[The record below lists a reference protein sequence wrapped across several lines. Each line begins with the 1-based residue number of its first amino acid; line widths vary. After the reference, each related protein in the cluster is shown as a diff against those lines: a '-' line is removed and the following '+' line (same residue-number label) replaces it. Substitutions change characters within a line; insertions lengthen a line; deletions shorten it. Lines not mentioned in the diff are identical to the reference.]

1 MSNYDFQVFTQLVPS
16 GATISELRKQVQD
29 YFDKNAIKVKFS
41 NFDLSG
47 AASGTTTKQINATAN
62 ALQAI
67 KLSLQEINTARNK
80 IVKAGTEN
88 TSNQIQAYNKQIKD
102 SVVSLKEL
110 INTYAKLNGGQSVE
124 FRDLTPLLNPTD
136 IQAATDAL
144 RSLLQ
149 GAGMNGAAVETVLA
163 SFKKGCWDVS
173 EAAAK
178 AADAVQKMQVELADE
193 IHFQQYMQYLFYT
206 QWNALKSY
214 ANKNHI
220 RIIGDIPIYVAMDS
234 ADVWAHPE
242 LFRLDEDR
250 RPYEVAGCPPDG
262 FSETGQLWG
271 NPIYDWELN
280 RQTGYSW
287 WIARMRHSYK
297 LYDVVRIDHFRGFD
311 EYYAIPYGEETA
323 VNGKWKKGP
332 GMDLFRNIE
341 KALGKRDV
349 IAEDLGFVTDSVR
362 KLVHD
367 SGFPGMKV
375 VEFAFDVRDTGAASD
390 YLPHN
395 YIRNCVVYTGT
406 HDNETLIGWWSSIDQ
421 RSRDMARDYMAAH
434 YTPDR
439 LINVPFITLAMRSI
453 ADLCIIPMQDYLG
466 LDNKSR
472 MNKPSTV
479 GDNWRWRMIS
489 DDTDDD
495 LAEEIGRL
503 TLMTGRSKM

>member
-1 MSNYDFQVFTQLVPS
+1 MERSAGILLAISSLPSKYGIGSFSKEAYRFVDWLKAAHQSYWQILPMGPTGYGDSPYQSFSTFAGNPYFIDLDELVEQGLLTDRECREIDWGDDDRHIDYNKIYYSRYQL
-16 GATISELRKQVQD
+16 LRKSYERWKMIDKVEFFLFMEENSHWIYDYSLFMAVKDLYGGIPWTNWPQD
-29 YFDKNAIKVKFS
+29 IRNRQPD
-41 NFDLSG
+41 
-47 AASGTTTKQINATAN
+47 
-62 ALQAI
+62 ALQ
-67 KLSLQEINTARNK
+67 QM
-80 IVKAGTEN
+80 
-88 TSNQIQAYNKQIKD
+88 QIK
-102 SVVSLKEL
+102 
-110 INTYAKLNGGQSVE
+110 
-124 FRDLTPLLNPTD
+124 
-136 IQAATDAL
+136 
-144 RSLLQ
+144 
-149 GAGMNGAAVETVLA
+149 
-163 SFKKGCWDVS
+163 
-173 EAAAK
+173 
-178 AADAVQKMQVELADE
+178 LADE

-206 QWNALKSY
+206 QWDALKSY

-323 VNGKWKKGP
+323 ANGKWEKGP

-421 RSRDMARDYMAAH
+421 RARDMARDYMAAH

-466 LDNKSR
+466 LDNRSR

-479 GDNWRWRMIS
+479 GDNWRWRTIS

>member
-1 MSNYDFQVFTQLVPS
+1 MERSAGILLAISSLPSKYGIGSFSKEAYRFVDWLRSAHQSYWQILPMGPTGYGDSPYQSFSTFAGNPYFIDLDTLVDQ
-16 GATISELRKQVQD
+16 GLLTDSECSEIDWGDDDRYVDYSKIYNGRYSLLRKAYERWKMIDSMEFSMFMDENRDWIYD
-29 YFDKNAIKVKFS
+29 Y
-41 NFDLSG
+41 
-47 AASGTTTKQINATAN
+47 
-62 ALQAI
+62 
-67 KLSLQEINTARNK
+67 SLFMA
-80 IVKAGTEN
+80 
-88 TSNQIQAYNKQIKD
+88 IKD
-102 SVVSLKEL
+102 S
-110 INTYAKLNGGQSVE
+110 YGGIPWTEWPQ
-124 FRDLTPLLNPTD
+124 D
-136 IQAATDAL
+136 IRNRQP
-144 RSLLQ
+144 
-149 GAGMNGAAVETVLA
+149 
-163 SFKKGCWDVS
+163 
-173 EAAAK
+173 
-178 AADAVQKMQVELADE
+178 DAVQQMQLKLADE

-323 VNGKWKKGP
+323 ANGKWKKGP

-367 SGFPGMKV
+367 SGFPGIKV
-375 VEFAFDVRDTGAASD
+375 VEFAFDARDTVLAA
-390 YLPHN
+390 
-395 YIRNCVVYTGT
+395 
-406 HDNETLIGWWSSIDQ
+406 
-421 RSRDMARDYMAAH
+421 
-434 YTPDR
+434 
-439 LINVPFITLAMRSI
+439 
-453 ADLCIIPMQDYLG
+453 IISPLY
-466 LDNKSR
+466 N
-472 MNKPSTV
+472 P
-479 GDNWRWRMIS
+479 
-489 DDTDDD
+489 
-495 LAEEIGRL
+495 
-503 TLMTGRSKM
+503 

>member
-1 MSNYDFQVFTQLVPS
+1 MERSAGILLAISSLPSKYGIGSFSKEAYRFVDWLRSAHQSYWQILPMGPTGYGDSPYQSFSTFAGNPYFIDLDTLVDQ
-16 GATISELRKQVQD
+16 GLLTDSECSEIDWGDDDRYVDYSKIYNGRYSLLRKAYERWKMIDSMEFSMFMDENRDWIYD
-29 YFDKNAIKVKFS
+29 Y
-41 NFDLSG
+41 
-47 AASGTTTKQINATAN
+47 
-62 ALQAI
+62 
-67 KLSLQEINTARNK
+67 SLFMA
-80 IVKAGTEN
+80 
-88 TSNQIQAYNKQIKD
+88 IKD
-102 SVVSLKEL
+102 S
-110 INTYAKLNGGQSVE
+110 YGGIPWTEWPQ
-124 FRDLTPLLNPTD
+124 D
-136 IQAATDAL
+136 IRNRQP
-144 RSLLQ
+144 
-149 GAGMNGAAVETVLA
+149 
-163 SFKKGCWDVS
+163 
-173 EAAAK
+173 
-178 AADAVQKMQVELADE
+178 DAVQQMQLKLADE

-323 VNGKWKKGP
+323 ANGKWKKGP

-375 VEFAFDVRDTGAASD
+375 VEFAFDARDTGGG
-390 YLPHN
+390 
-395 YIRNCVVYTGT
+395 I
-406 HDNETLIGWWSSIDQ
+406 
-421 RSRDMARDYMAAH
+421 
-434 YTPDR
+434 
-439 LINVPFITLAMRSI
+439 
-453 ADLCIIPMQDYLG
+453 
-466 LDNKSR
+466 
-472 MNKPSTV
+472 
-479 GDNWRWRMIS
+479 
-489 DDTDDD
+489 
-495 LAEEIGRL
+495 
-503 TLMTGRSKM
+503 

>member
-1 MSNYDFQVFTQLVPS
+1 M
-16 GATISELRKQVQD
+16 
-29 YFDKNAIKVKFS
+29 
-41 NFDLSG
+41 
-47 AASGTTTKQINATAN
+47 
-62 ALQAI
+62 
-67 KLSLQEINTARNK
+67 NK
-80 IVKAGTEN
+80 IILRDEYLQTLKEFKDKDIIKIVTGIRRCGKSTLM
-88 TSNQIQAYNKQIKD
+88 QIFQGYLKESGVQADHIIAINFEDYDYEDLKQPRELYKYIKD
-102 SVVSLKEL
+102 RLVDDDMHYV
-110 INTYAKLNGGQSVE
+110 
-124 FRDLTPLLNPTD
+124 F
-136 IQAATDAL
+136 
-144 RSLLQ
+144 
-149 GAGMNGAAVETVLA
+149 
-163 SFKKGCWDVS
+163 F
-173 EAAAK
+173 
-178 AADAVQKMQVELADE
+178 DE
-193 IHFQQYMQYLFYT
+193 IQNVEDFP
-206 QWNALKSY
+206 K
-214 ANKNHI
+214 
-220 RIIGDIPIYVAMDS
+220 VVDS

-280 RQTGYSW
+280 MQTGYSW

-323 VNGKWKKGP
+323 ANGKWKKGP

>member
-1 MSNYDFQVFTQLVPS
+1 MERSAGILLAISSLPSKYGIGSFSKEAYRFVDWLRSAHQSYWQILPMGPTGYGDSPYQSFSTFAGNPYFIDLDTLVDQ
-16 GATISELRKQVQD
+16 GLLTDRECREIDWGDDGRYVDYRTIYEGRYPILRKSYERWKMTDSMEFSMFMDENKEWIYD
-29 YFDKNAIKVKFS
+29 Y
-41 NFDLSG
+41 
-47 AASGTTTKQINATAN
+47 
-62 ALQAI
+62 
-67 KLSLQEINTARNK
+67 SLFMA
-80 IVKAGTEN
+80 V
-88 TSNQIQAYNKQIKD
+88 KD
-102 SVVSLKEL
+102 SL
-110 INTYAKLNGGQSVE
+110 GGIPWTEWPQ
-124 FRDLTPLLNPTD
+124 D
-136 IQAATDAL
+136 IRNRQP
-144 RSLLQ
+144 
-149 GAGMNGAAVETVLA
+149 
-163 SFKKGCWDVS
+163 
-173 EAAAK
+173 
-178 AADAVQKMQVELADE
+178 DAVQQMQIKLADE

-395 YIRNCVVYTGT
+395 YYKNCVVYTGT
-406 HDNETLIGWWSSIDQ
+406 HDNDTLQGWYQTLSEEDKE
-421 RSRDMARDYMAAH
+421 MTKEYLNNP
-434 YTPDR
+434 YTPDEE
-439 LINVPFITLAMRSI
+439 VHWDFISLAMRSV
-453 ADLCIIPMQDYLG
+453 ADTCIIPVQDYLG
-466 LDNKSR
+466 LGNKAR
-472 MNKPSTV
+472 INMPSTL
-479 GDNWRWRMIS
+479 GGNWMWRMKKGAF
-489 DDTDDD
+489 TDE
-495 LAEEIGRL
+495 LIKKIRKTTEVCAR
-503 TLMTGRSKM
+503 

>member
-1 MSNYDFQVFTQLVPS
+1 MERSAGILLAISSLPSKYGIGSFSKEAYRFVDWLKAAHQSYWQILPMGPTGYGDSPYQSFSTFAGNPYFIDLDELVEQGLLTDRECREIDWGDDDRYIDYNKIYYSRYQL
-16 GATISELRKQVQD
+16 LRKSYERWKMIDKVEFFLFMEENSHWIYDYSLFMAVKDSFGGIPWTEWPQD
-29 YFDKNAIKVKFS
+29 IRNRQPD
-41 NFDLSG
+41 
-47 AASGTTTKQINATAN
+47 
-62 ALQAI
+62 ALQ
-67 KLSLQEINTARNK
+67 QM
-80 IVKAGTEN
+80 
-88 TSNQIQAYNKQIKD
+88 QIK
-102 SVVSLKEL
+102 
-110 INTYAKLNGGQSVE
+110 
-124 FRDLTPLLNPTD
+124 
-136 IQAATDAL
+136 
-144 RSLLQ
+144 
-149 GAGMNGAAVETVLA
+149 
-163 SFKKGCWDVS
+163 
-173 EAAAK
+173 
-178 AADAVQKMQVELADE
+178 LADE

-323 VNGKWKKGP
+323 ANGKWEKGP

-421 RSRDMARDYMAAH
+421 RARDMARDYMAAH

-466 LDNKSR
+466 LDNRSR

-479 GDNWRWRMIS
+479 G
-489 DDTDDD
+489 DDD

-503 TLMTGRSKM
+503 TLMTERSKR

>member
-1 MSNYDFQVFTQLVPS
+1 MERSAGILLAISSLPSKYGIGSFSKEAYRFVDWLRSAHQSYWQILPMGPTGYGDSPYQSFSTFAGNPYFIDLDTLVDQGLLTDRECREIDWGDDDRYVDYS
-16 GATISELRKQVQD
+16 KIYNGRYSLLRKAYERWKMTDSMEFSMFMDENKEWIYD
-29 YFDKNAIKVKFS
+29 Y
-41 NFDLSG
+41 
-47 AASGTTTKQINATAN
+47 
-62 ALQAI
+62 
-67 KLSLQEINTARNK
+67 SLFMA
-80 IVKAGTEN
+80 V
-88 TSNQIQAYNKQIKD
+88 KD
-102 SVVSLKEL
+102 SL
-110 INTYAKLNGGQSVE
+110 GGIPWTEWPQ
-124 FRDLTPLLNPTD
+124 D
-136 IQAATDAL
+136 IRNRQP
-144 RSLLQ
+144 
-149 GAGMNGAAVETVLA
+149 
-163 SFKKGCWDVS
+163 
-173 EAAAK
+173 
-178 AADAVQKMQVELADE
+178 DAVQQMQIELADE

-406 HDNETLIGWWSSIDQ
+406 HDNTTTLSWCKELPPAAKEQ
-421 RSRDMARDYMAAH
+421 LLAYTQESRLASPKKLVWDM
-434 YTPDR
+434 
-439 LINVPFITLAMRSI
+439 IQLAMAST
-453 ADLCIIPMQDYLG
+453 ANLCIIPVQDYLE
-466 LDNKSR
+466 LPKEARINT
-472 MNKPSTV
+472 PSTL
-479 GDNWRWRMIS
+479 GGNWQWRMGRDAL
-489 DDTDDD
+489 DDKLCEKIRNLTS
-495 LAEEIGRL
+495 LYGRL
-503 TLMTGRSKM
+503 

>member
-1 MSNYDFQVFTQLVPS
+1 MERSAGILLAISSLPSKYGIGSFSKEAYRFVDWLRSAHQSYWQILPMGPTGYGDSPYQSFSTFAGNPYFIDLDTLVDQRLL
-16 GATISELRKQVQD
+16 TDSECSEMDWGEDDRYVEYSKIYNGRYSLLRKAYERWKMIDSMEFSLFMDENSDWIYD
-29 YFDKNAIKVKFS
+29 Y
-41 NFDLSG
+41 
-47 AASGTTTKQINATAN
+47 
-62 ALQAI
+62 
-67 KLSLQEINTARNK
+67 SLFMA
-80 IVKAGTEN
+80 V
-88 TSNQIQAYNKQIKD
+88 KD
-102 SVVSLKEL
+102 SF
-110 INTYAKLNGGQSVE
+110 GGIPWTEWPQ
-124 FRDLTPLLNPTD
+124 D
-136 IQAATDAL
+136 IRNRQP
-144 RSLLQ
+144 
-149 GAGMNGAAVETVLA
+149 
-163 SFKKGCWDVS
+163 
-173 EAAAK
+173 
-178 AADAVQKMQVELADE
+178 DAVQQMQVKLADE

-323 VNGKWKKGP
+323 ANGKWKKGP

-375 VEFAFDVRDTGAASD
+375 IQFAFDSREPGN
-390 YLPHN
+390 YLP
-395 YIRNCVVYTGT
+395 YTYTSCSVVYTGT
-406 HDNETLIGWWSSIDQ
+406 HDNVTTEGWCQSASLEDVHHACRYLRCKPEDLTEAMICACLSSV
-421 RSRDMARDYMAAH
+421 SDMA
-434 YTPDR
+434 
-439 LINVPFITLAMRSI
+439 V
-453 ADLCIIPMQDYLG
+453 IPMADWLHLG
-466 LDNKSR
+466 AEARINT
-472 MNKPSTV
+472 PSTQ
-479 GDNWRWRMIS
+479 GSNWQW
-489 DDTDDD
+489 
-495 LAEEIGRL
+495 RL
-503 TLMTGRSKM
+503 TTPLTALLADHIAELTALYDRVPAAPHP

>member
-1 MSNYDFQVFTQLVPS
+1 MRKSGILMHLASLPS
-16 GATISELRKQVQD
+16 EYGVGTM
-29 YFDKNAIKVKFS
+29 
-41 NFDLSG
+41 G
-47 AASGTTTKQINATAN
+47 AAARKFADFLSDAGQQYWQILPLGPTSYGDSPYQSFSTYAGNPYFIDLEELVEAGFLTRKEVEACDCGKAARDIDYGKLYENRMPLLKLAYERSLEKPDPKFTAFW
-62 ALQAI
+62 
-67 KLSLQEINTARNK
+67 
-80 IVKAGTEN
+80 TEN
-88 TSNQIQAYNKQIKD
+88 AWWLDDYGLFMAVKD
-102 SVVSLKEL
+102 IFDGNSWDQWAEDIRYRWDNAMWYYKTNYSKEIGFYVWL
-110 INTYAKLNGGQSVE
+110 
-124 FRDLTPLLNPTD
+124 
-136 IQAATDAL
+136 
-144 RSLLQ
+144 
-149 GAGMNGAAVETVLA
+149 
-163 SFKKGCWDVS
+163 
-173 EAAAK
+173 
-178 AADAVQKMQVELADE
+178 
-193 IHFQQYMQYLFYT
+193 QYLFFT
-206 QWNALKSY
+206 QWQKLKKY
-214 ANKNHI
+214 ANDKGLK
-220 RIIGDIPIYVAMDS
+220 IIGDIPIYVAYDS

-242 LFRLDEDR
+242 MFQLDQER
-250 RPYEVAGCPPDG
+250 NPAAVAGCPPDG
-262 FSETGQLWG
+262 FSADGQLWG
-271 NPIYDWELN
+271 NPLYRWDHHRNTGYDWWVT
-280 RQTGYSW
+280 RISW
-287 WIARMRHSYK
+287 CFR

-439 LINVPFITLAMRSI
+439 LINAPFITLAMRSI